1 VDFTNP
7 DFVALAEAFGLPA
20 WRCEAVE
27 DFSTHLRKAL
37 TLDEPSLIVLPIDYE
52 SVDVALSE
60 ELGQETVAT

>member
-1 VDFTNP
+1 
-7 DFVALAEAFGLPA
+7 
-20 WRCEAVE
+20 VE